1 MRAGM
6 QIMTGFF
13 GVYGLGFVFAPQTVI
28 EQNFDTTYDKYHL
41 FIARISGVA
50 LLTLLY
56 TFRKMGA
63 VAAFPI
69 ALTYATIVALIGP
82 LFAELN
88 LETKPAHK
96 AAWLMAPLIA
106 SGLLAL

>member
-1 MRAGM
+1 M

-69 ALTYATIVALIGP
+69 ALTYGTIVALIGP